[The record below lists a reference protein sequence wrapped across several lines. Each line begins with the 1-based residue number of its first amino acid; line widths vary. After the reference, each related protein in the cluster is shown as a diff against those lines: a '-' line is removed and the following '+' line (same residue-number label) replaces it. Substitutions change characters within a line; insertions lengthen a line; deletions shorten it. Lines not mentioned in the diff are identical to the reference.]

1 MKGKFITFEGCEG
14 VGKSTQLSLLAD
26 RWKETGRDVLFTRE
40 PGGSRIAEGIRSVI
54 LDPTNTGM
62 TDTCEALLYAAARAQ
77 LLEEKIGPALAAGRT
92 VVCDR
97 YVDSSFAYQGFGRG
111 LGLEAVA
118 RYNDY
123 ALTHFLPD
131 VTLFL
136 DLPPR
141 EAFSRKHGA
150 DENDRMEQ
158 AGLAFHERVYE
169 GYLTLCERYPDRIV
183 RIDARG
189 DAQEVFAA
197 VCAVLRQKGMV

>member
-40 PGGSRIAEGIRSVI
+40 PGGSRIAECIRSVI

-141 EAFSRKHGA
+141 EAFLRKHGA

-169 GYLTLCERYPDRIV
+169 GYLALCERYPDRIV
-183 RIDARG
+183 RIDAHG
-189 DAQEVFAA
+189 DAKEVFAA